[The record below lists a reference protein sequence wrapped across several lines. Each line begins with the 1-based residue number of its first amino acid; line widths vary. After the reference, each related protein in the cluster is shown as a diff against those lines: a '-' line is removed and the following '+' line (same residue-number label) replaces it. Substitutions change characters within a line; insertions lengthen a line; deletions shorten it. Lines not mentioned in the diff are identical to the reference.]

1 MKEASGALI
10 DKELDAIT
18 VVAETLQEE
27 QTQARKIY
35 GEGDAVIKP
44 EEIPGG
50 QGFINIFQLIQGRVA
65 GVRVTFDGFNATVL
79 IRGVGSLQA
88 GVEPMYMLNNVP
100 VDASTLAQI
109 SPRDVESVEVFKD
122 PARTA
127 IFGSQGGNGVIAV
140 YTKAGTSTSYSSVG
154 GTLVTKYSG
163 YSTARTFYS
172 PKYEENSSAN
182 TKPDQR
188 ATLYWNPQITTDRA
202 GKASLSYYNSE
213 TATRHLLIL
222 EGIDQRGRL
231 GRLAQ
236 VVE

>member
-1 MKEASGALI
+1 
-10 DKELDAIT
+10 
-18 VVAETLQEE
+18 
-27 QTQARKIY
+27 
-35 GEGDAVIKP
+35 
-44 EEIPGG
+44 
-50 QGFINIFQLIQGRVA
+50 
-65 GVRVTFDGFNATVL
+65 
-79 IRGVGSLQA
+79 
-88 GVEPMYMLNNVP
+88 MYMLNNVP

-122 PARTA
+122 PASTA
-127 IFGSQGGNGVIAV
+127 LFGAQGGNGVIAV
-140 YTKAGTSTSYSSVG
+140 YTKAGTSVSYNSVG

-172 PKYEENSSAN
+172 PKYEENSAAN

-188 ATLYWNPQITTDRA
+188 ATLYWNPQITTDQA

-231 GRLAQ
+231 GRLVQ